1 MTDWIA
7 FIALITGA
15 LFVLVSA
22 IGLLRLPDL
31 FMRMHAT
38 TKTTSLGITLILI
51 GVLITFP
58 TWSVLLKG
66 LLIIA
71 FIFLTSPLGAHMI
84 SKAGY
89 LLGIKKWDR
98 YVRDDLNRDHHLSQ
112 E

>member
-7 FIALITGA
+7 FIALIAGA
-15 LFVLVSA
+15 LFVLISA

-51 GVLITFP
+51 GVIAAFP
-58 TWSVLLKG
+58 EWNIVLKG

-71 FIFLTSPLGAHMI
+71 FIFLTNPLGAHMI
-84 SKAGY
+84 SKAGH
-89 LLGIKKWDR
+89 LLGIKKWGR
-98 YVRDDLNRDHHLSQ
+98 YMRDDL
-112 E
+112 EK

>member
-51 GVLITFP
+51 GVIIAFP
-58 TWSVLLKG
+58 TWGVVLKG
-66 LLIIA
+66 ILIIA
-71 FIFLTSPLGAHMI
+71 FIFLTNPLGAHMI
-84 SKAGY
+84 SKAGH
-89 LLGIKKWDR
+89 LLGTKKWGR
-98 YVRDDLNRDHHLSQ
+98 YVRDDLENNNHRR
-112 E
+112 

>member
-7 FIALITGA
+7 FIALIAGA
-15 LFVLVSA
+15 LFVLISA

-51 GVLITFP
+51 GVIISFP
-58 TWSVLLKG
+58 AWSVLLKG

-71 FIFLTSPLGAHMI
+71 FTFLTNPLGAHMI
-84 SKAGY
+84 SKAGH
-89 LLGIKKWDR
+89 LLGTKKWDR
-98 YVRDDLNRDHHLSQ
+98 YVRDDLEKSNHTRNT
-112 E
+112 